1 MEVGATAVLALL
13 VLFASWL
20 NKRARDARAVASRRV
35 SAT

>member
-1 MEVGATAVLALL
+1 VLALL

-20 NKRARDARAVASRRV
+20 NKRGRDARAGAGRRV